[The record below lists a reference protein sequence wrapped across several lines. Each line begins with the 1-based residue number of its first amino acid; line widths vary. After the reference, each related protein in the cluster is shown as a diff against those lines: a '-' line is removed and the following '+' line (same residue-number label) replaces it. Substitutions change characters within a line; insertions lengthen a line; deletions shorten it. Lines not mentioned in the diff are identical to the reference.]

1 MQILLRI
8 AVEEKFLKNRHVRG
22 RDLVDDDDEI
32 GSGDLLVLPYE
43 RLPFVPTRMLILKQW
58 GAQCRQILP
67 TTGRKLLGLP
77 LRSCTPMRRASI
89 AVRTC
94 SSHRVCSSPFLGT
107 SWGSLRAWSFSSS
120 SLVMALP
127 FFRVPPWYRSPPI
140 RDAGRSMPRFLPD
153 AGQISVRWPFR
164 RPPVQA
170 SNASATAQAVVR
182 KASESGLAGSD
193 GAPIQR
199 SPGVNPGVGVPSSCV
214 SSFVEREVS

>member
-22 RDLVDDDDEI
+22 RDLVDDDNEI

-43 RLPFVPTRMLILKQW
+43 CLPFVPTRMLSLKQW
-58 GAQCRQILP
+58 GCAMPSDPSHHRSE
-67 TTGRKLLGLP
+67 TLGLTP
-77 LRSCTPMRRASI
+77 AKLRTHA
-89 AVRTC
+89 AGV
-94 SSHRVCSSPFLGT
+94 HR
-107 SWGSLRAWSFSSS
+107 GSYL
-120 SLVMALP
+120 L
-127 FFRVPPWYRSPPI
+127 VPP
-140 RDAGRSMPRFLPD
+140 GLPD
-153 AGQISVRWPFR
+153 AGQISARWPFR

-170 SNASATAQAVVR
+170 SNASATAQAVAR

-199 SPGVNPGVGVPSSCV
+199 SPGVNPSVGAPSSCV

>member
-43 RLPFVPTRMLILKQW
+43 CLPFVPTRMLSLKQW

-77 LRSCTPMRRASI
+77 LRSCAPMRRASI

-94 SSHRVCSSPFLGT
+94 SSHRGLFLTTSGNELGFAEGLELFQFFLGHGASVLPRT
-107 SWGSLRAWSFSSS
+107 TMVPITPDTRCRQINAPVPPGRRPDLRALAFPSS
-120 SLVMALP
+120 ACP
-127 FFRVPPWYRSPPI
+127 
-140 RDAGRSMPRFLPD
+140 
-153 AGQISVRWPFR
+153 SVKRQR
-164 RPPVQA
+164 Y
-170 SNASATAQAVVR
+170 
-182 KASESGLAGSD
+182 GAGSCPEGQQIEPNRTGRCAD
-193 GAPIQR
+193 SAFTR
-199 SPGVNPGVGVPSSCV
+199 
-214 SSFVEREVS
+214 R